1 MYVLKKDDDLFWSF
15 FYKFHLR
22 YGEPY
27 NRTSTTSDARHVR
40 FSRRSDSDSGSG

>member
-1 MYVLKKDDDLFWSF
+1 MIGFDRSF
-15 FYKFHLR
+15 IIFHLR